1 MNILN
6 SIHLYPPQHLCGA
19 EFMIHAI
26 NKSCKSYG
34 HDVRVLLHQANHYR
48 IKNHYIFDDI
58 DVFPPEQILLE
69 KLVGWSNAMFTH
81 LDYTRLSIAM
91 AEMFN
96 KPLFHLI
103 HNTHT
108 YPEIVNANKQQFI
121 IYNSEWAKNQL
132 NYNHDSIIVHPPCD
146 YRYYNV
152 CDNPI
157 DNEFIT
163 LINLNENKG
172 ANIFYELAKLL
183 PNKKFLGIK
192 GSYDEQIIKQLPNV
206 TILDKQI
213 DIRNIYKQTRLLL
226 MPSLYESWGRTATE
240 AMASGIPV
248 ICTDTGGLAEN
259 CGNAGTYSERTAEA
273 YAIKIEKLDNS
284 KLYLRKSK
292 QARQRAIELDP
303 TIELAQFNDWL
314 KLKVNEYSYK

>member
-58 DVFPPEQILLE
+58 DVFPPDQILLE
-69 KLVGWSNAMFTH
+69 KLVDWSNAMFTH
-81 LDYTRLSIAM
+81 LDYTRLTIAM

-108 YPEIVNANKQQFI
+108 YPEIVDANKPQFI
-121 IYNSEWAKNQL
+121 IYNSQWAKNQL
-132 NYNHDSIIVHPPCD
+132 NYNHDSIILHPPCD
-146 YRYYNV
+146 FRYYDCV
-152 CDNPI
+152 SNPI
-157 DNEFIT
+157 ENEYIT

-183 PNKKFLGIK
+183 PNKKFLGVK
-192 GSYDEQIIKQLPNV
+192 GSYDEQCIKSMPNV

-213 DIRNIYKQTRLLL
+213 DIREVYKKTRLLI

-248 ICTDTGGLAEN
+248 ICTGTGGLAEN
-259 CGNAGTYSERTAEA
+259 CGNAGIYSERTAEA
-273 YAIKIEKLDNS
+273 YALEIEKLDNS

-303 TIELAQFNDWL
+303 TIELAHFNEWL
-314 KLKVNEYSYK
+314 KTKVNEYSNK

>member
-19 EFMIHAI
+19 EFMIHAL

-58 DVFPPEQILLE
+58 DVFPPDQILLE
-69 KLVGWSNAMFTH
+69 KLVDWSNAMFTH

-103 HNTHT
+103 HNTHA
-108 YPEIVNANKQQFI
+108 YPEIVDANKYQYI

-146 YRYYNV
+146 YKYYNV
-152 CDNPI
+152 CENPI

-172 ANIFYELAKLL
+172 GNLFYEIAKLL
-183 PNKKFLGIK
+183 PNKKFLGVK
-192 GSYDEQIIKQLPNV
+192 GSYDEQCLKSLPNV

-213 DIRNIYKQTRLLL
+213 DIREVYKKTRLLL

-240 AMASGIPV
+240 AMANGIPV
-248 ICTDTGGLAEN
+248 ICTETGGLAEN
-259 CGNAGTYSERTAEA
+259 CGIAGTYSERTAEA
-273 YAIKIEKLDNS
+273 YANKIEKLDNQ

-314 KLKVNEYSYK
+314 KLKVNEYTNK

>member
-69 KLVGWSNAMFTH
+69 KLVDWSNAMFTH

>member
-1 MNILN
+1 
-6 SIHLYPPQHLCGA
+6 
-19 EFMIHAI
+19 MIHAI

-58 DVFPPEQILLE
+58 DVFPPDQILLE
-69 KLVGWSNAMFTH
+69 KLVNWSNAMFTH

-108 YPEIVNANKQQFI
+108 YPEIVQANKPQCI
-121 IYNSEWAKNQL
+121 IYNSNWAKSVL
-132 NYNHDSIIVHPPCD
+132 NYNYDSIILHPPCD
-146 YRYYNV
+146 YKYYNV
-152 CDNPI
+152 CNNPI

-172 ANIFYELAKLL
+172 ANIFYELAELL
-183 PNKKFLGIK
+183 PNKKFLGVK

-206 TILDKQI
+206 TILEKQV
-213 DIRNIYKQTRLLL
+213 DIRKIYKQTRLLL

-248 ICTDTGGLAEN
+248 ICTETGGLAEN
-259 CGNAGTYSERTAEA
+259 CGNSGTYSKRTAEA
-273 YAIKIEKLDNS
+273 YALEIEKLDNS

-303 TIELAQFNDWL
+303 TIELAQFNEWL
-314 KLKVNEYSYK
+314 KLKVNEYTNKQNRNY